1 MFHLVAKH
9 IHRKEMLGCKLKEVC
24 KNKVLYFSKNTLE
37 SNIDTEWSSYFL
49 FSTRYINKIFERS
62 CSRKV
67 QK

>member
-9 IHRKEMLGCKLKEVC
+9 IHRKEMLSCKLKEVC

-49 FSTRYINKIFERS
+49 FSTTYINKIFERS
-62 CSRKV
+62 CSHKV